1 MYYDE
6 READAKLGKV
16 KDPIV
21 RAIKWMKSRNQKE
34 KAIMGLIGGIGVG
47 CLEFLQRLT
56 CLVVT

>member
-34 KAIMGLIGGIGVG
+34 KGIMGLIGGIGVS
-47 CLEFLQRLT
+47 CLELLQRLT